1 MSSVR
6 SAASAA
12 HRAMPAKPEGY
23 WTERAVSFPIFHFS
37 THDERDVAAYYGGL
51 RENSRPVYQ

>member
-12 HRAMPAKPEGY
+12 HRAMPAQARGLLDRKSGELPHIPL
-23 WTERAVSFPIFHFS
+23 FP
-37 THDERDVAAYYGGL
+37 T
-51 RENSRPVYQ
+51 